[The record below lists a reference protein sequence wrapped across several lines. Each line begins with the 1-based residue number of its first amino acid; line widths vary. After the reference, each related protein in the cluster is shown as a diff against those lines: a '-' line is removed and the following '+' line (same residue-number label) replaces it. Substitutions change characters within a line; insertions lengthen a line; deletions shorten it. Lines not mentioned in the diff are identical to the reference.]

1 MNALTRR
8 LATIVAA
15 TVITTGVLAQNASET
30 PNVSPLVPNKN
41 EAAPKLF
48 LSDPLPEPLARGAVL
63 VPYRV
68 ENLRI
73 LPILGPG
80 ASAVSPRV
88 GHLHVSVDDLPW
100 QWGDFS
106 ENSQTIVV
114 VGLPPGQHKLN
125 VGLASAVD
133 HHVYVTKTVT
143 FTIPDPAAAH
153 AH

>member
-1 MNALTRR
+1 MNTLTRK
-8 LATIVAA
+8 LTIIVAS
-15 TVITTGVLAQNASET
+15 TVITAGVLAQSPTEA
-30 PNVSPLVPNKN
+30 PNLSPLVPNKN
-41 EAAPKLF
+41 EGAPKLF
-48 LSDPLPEPLARGAVL
+48 LGDPLPEPLARGVVL

-68 ENLRI
+68 ENFRI
-73 LPILGPG
+73 LPILGQG
-80 ASAVSPRV
+80 TGGVSPRV

-125 VGLASAVD
+125 IALASAVD
-133 HHVYVTKTVT
+133 HHVFITKTVT
-143 FTIPDPAAAH
+143 FTISDPAVH